1 MNASRRKRPSLF
13 WTRSDALPSKLHRT
27 VAKTLSRMNP
37 EERSR
42 IAGREKVGLGIVEKD
57 YAITVA
63 LLAISRTEFS
73 KMMIFK
79 GGTAIKKIF

>member
-1 MNASRRKRPSLF
+1 
-13 WTRSDALPSKLHRT
+13 
-27 VAKTLSRMNP
+27 MNP